1 MPFTKTRYRG
11 SVNTGGK
18 TAWLVLLPITV
29 ESVLHVALWHL
40 LTFLS
45 QSQQTPPGV
54 GHPPTKPLHQ
64 HGPAA

>member
-1 MPFTKTRYRG
+1 MLFTKTQLPSG
-11 SVNTGGK
+11 VNTGGK
-18 TAWLVLLPITV
+18 TARQLMLPITV
-29 ESVLHVALWHL
+29 ESVLHVASGHL

-45 QSQQTPPGV
+45 QSKQTPPGV